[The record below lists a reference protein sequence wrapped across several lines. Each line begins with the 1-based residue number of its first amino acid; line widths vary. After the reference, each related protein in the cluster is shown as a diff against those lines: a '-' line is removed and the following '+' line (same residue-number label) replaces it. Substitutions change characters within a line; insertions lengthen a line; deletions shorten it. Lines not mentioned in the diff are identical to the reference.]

1 MRLMIILRIR
11 WLMRALQF
19 KSVKSYS
26 RYLDWFGK
34 LSLGMSKYW
43 YCHVIT
49 NIYKYH
55 DCFGKSSSGRSS
67 KYCHDIV
74 ELLSTLTNITAVLEN
89 IHLVDHLNI
98 ATIMSSYCQFWQIS
112 WLFWEKKIHL
122 VDHQVTLLPPW
133 PHGVLRCAWGSRPR
147 DIFWMCLSLTCTG
160 GGLG

>member
-19 KSVKSYS
+19 KSIILRVILDID

-34 LSLGMSKYW
+34 LSPGMSKYW

-49 NIYKYH
+49 NIYVQISWLFWKIVI
-55 DCFGKSSSGRSS
+55 CGSS

-98 ATIMSSYCQFWQIS
+98 ATMLSSYCQYWQIS
-112 WLFWEKKIHL
+112 WLFWEKERNSPGRSSGHSSSSL
-122 VDHQVTLLPPW
+122 AT
-133 PHGVLRCAWGSRPR
+133 WGLEV
-147 DIFWMCLSLTCTG
+147 CLGFET
-160 GGLG
+160 